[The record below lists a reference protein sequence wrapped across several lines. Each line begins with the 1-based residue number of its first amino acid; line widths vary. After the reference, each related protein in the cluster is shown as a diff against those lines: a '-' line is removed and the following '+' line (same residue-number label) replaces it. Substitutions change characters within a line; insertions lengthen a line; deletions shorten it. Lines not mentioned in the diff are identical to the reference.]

1 MRKNILFIS
10 LFFCVINCIRGQEL
24 QAKISVN
31 SSRIGSTVDKK
42 IFSTLQ
48 TQLTNFMN
56 SRRWTNDQFAEN
68 EKIECNFVINLEST
82 SEPTVYQASLIIQ
95 AARPV
100 YNSTYQSAIVNF
112 QDQDFTFKY
121 VEYQAIDFNDNRV
134 QGNDATTANLTAVF
148 AYYAYLIIG
157 LDYDSF
163 SPKAGDPYFQK
174 AQNIVNNAPESSNIN
189 GWRAFDG
196 IRNRYWLCENL
207 VNSRNNILHDVIY
220 SYYRSGLDK
229 LYENDKESRANVLQ
243 ALTQLQAFNHEF
255 PNTMFVDF
263 FMQTKYLELVGVF
276 KNGTSDD
283 KVKALDLL
291 NKLDIANSSRYKDE
305 LK

>member
-1 MRKNILFIS
+1 M
-10 LFFCVINCIRGQEL
+10 
-24 QAKISVN
+24 
-31 SSRIGSTVDKK
+31 
-42 IFSTLQ
+42 
-48 TQLTNFMN
+48 
-56 SRRWTNDQFAEN
+56 
-68 EKIECNFVINLEST
+68 
-82 SEPTVYQASLIIQ
+82 
-95 AARPV
+95 
-100 YNSTYQSAIVNF
+100 
-112 QDQDFTFKY
+112 
-121 VEYQAIDFNDNRV
+121 

-255 PNTMFVDF
+255 HNTMFVDF